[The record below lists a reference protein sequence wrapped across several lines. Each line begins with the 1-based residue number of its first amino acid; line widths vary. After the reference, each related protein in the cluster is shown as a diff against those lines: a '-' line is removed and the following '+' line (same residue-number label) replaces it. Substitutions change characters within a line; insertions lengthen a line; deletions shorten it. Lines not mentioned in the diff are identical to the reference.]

1 MHPCRKDTSFP
12 FSTITP
18 PRPRLLIYSHWC
30 FWGWECTWVAEW
42 SWTRQRMIGVD
53 LDEGIN
59 RIEQGK
65 LPGQC
70 GSLEAA

>member
-1 MHPCRKDTSFP
+1 
-12 FSTITP
+12 
-18 PRPRLLIYSHWC
+18 
-30 FWGWECTWVAEW
+30 
-42 SWTRQRMIGVD
+42 MIGVD